1 MKRSRS
7 RTSLSATP
15 PPRPILVLDENF
27 PEPLVAAVLQV
38 ATPSL
43 TLQSWKSVGSQ
54 VGGLDDASLVDRLSQ
69 FGYNALVTC
78 DYHMLNNPE
87 VLAAMK
93 RTNFT
98 VIGCKDVGHDP
109 VRATGLLLYNLEHI
123 SRHYRSG
130 APQPW
135 LLASR
140 QSSPRD
146 FNKYVSEL
154 ESRLGRKLGI

>member
-1 MKRSRS
+1 M
-7 RTSLSATP
+7 SATSQ
-15 PPRPILVLDENF
+15 PRPILVLDENF

-43 TLQSWKSVGSQ
+43 QLVSWKSVGGQ
-54 VGGLDDASLVDRLSQ
+54 VGGLADAALVRELARL
-69 FGYNALVTC
+69 GYNALVTC
-78 DYHMLNNPE
+78 DYHMLTNPE
-87 VLAAMK
+87 VLREMK
-93 RTNFT
+93 QTNFT

-123 SRHYRSG
+123 SVHYRVD

-135 LLASR
+135 LLASK

-146 FNKYVSEL
+146 FHKHMTDL
-154 ESRLGRKLGI
+154 ETKLGRKLKI

>member
-1 MKRSRS
+1 M
-7 RTSLSATP
+7 SATS
-15 PPRPILVLDENF
+15 PPRPVLVLDENF

-38 ATPSL
+38 ATPNLSL
-43 TLQSWKSVGSQ
+43 LSWKSVGGQ
-54 VGGLDDASLVDRLSQ
+54 VKGLSDAALIEELSRL
-69 FGYNALVTC
+69 GHNALVTC

-93 RTNFT
+93 QTNFT

-123 SRHYRSG
+123 SHHYVRNS
-130 APQPW
+130 PQPW

-146 FNKYVSEL
+146 FISTSSTL
-154 ESRLGRKLGI
+154 RLGLVASFGYSPQYFDC

>member
-1 MKRSRS
+1 
-7 RTSLSATP
+7 
-15 PPRPILVLDENF
+15 
-27 PEPLVAAVLQV
+27 
-38 ATPSL
+38 
-43 TLQSWKSVGSQ
+43 
-54 VGGLDDASLVDRLSQ
+54 VGGLDDAALIERLSQ
-69 FGYNALVTC
+69 LGYNALVTC
-78 DYHMLNNPE
+78 DYHMLNNPD
-87 VLAAMK
+87 VLAVMK

-123 SRHYRSG
+123 SRHYTGS

-146 FNKYVSEL
+146 FRKHVAEL
-154 ESRLGRKLGI
+154 ESRIGRKLGI